1 MKDERLLT
9 PTNVPEDAAAYL
21 LDADR
26 ALLFTADYFTPVV
39 DDPFMYGQIAAANA
53 FSDIYAMGGKPV
65 LALNLTNFPSR
76 LNRLDEM
83 EEILRGGAKKAME
96 AGCLV
101 AGGHTIDDAEPKYG
115 MAVVGF
121 ADPGRMIHKN
131 GARPGDF
138 LYLTKPLG
146 TGILTTAFKN
156 DAISEKELAPA
167 AAVMAKLNKEASE
180 SAVEARVTAGTDVT
194 GFGLLGHLWE
204 MCEQAGVSAT
214 LYFSALPFIDG
225 VEALAREEWIPGG
238 TYANRD
244 LVAGHVELAEG
255 LPDHRLLMA
264 ADAQT
269 SGGLLLAI
277 PREKQPAFA
286 VAMRSRGQEY
296 WIVGEVHAGPVKI
309 KIVE

>member
-1 MKDERLLT
+1 MA
-9 PTNVPEDAAAYL
+9 EDAAAYL

-53 FSDIYAMGGKPV
+53 FSDIYAMGGKPA

-76 LNRLDEM
+76 QNRLDEM
-83 EEILRGGAKKAME
+83 EEILRGGAEKAKE

-101 AGGHTIDDAEPKYG
+101 VGGHTIDDAEPKYG

-121 ADPGRMIHKN
+121 AHPGRMIHKN

-156 DAISEKELAPA
+156 AAISEKDLVAA
-167 AAVMAKLNKEASE
+167 AAVMAKLNRAASE
-180 SAVEARVTAGTDVT
+180 AAVEAEITAGTDVT
-194 GFGLLGHLWE
+194 GFGLLGHLLE
-204 MCEQAGVSAT
+204 MCQQAGVSAT
-214 LYFSALPFIDG
+214 LHFSALPFMER
-225 VEALAREEWIPGG
+225 VESLANDEWVPGG

-244 LVAGHVELAEG
+244 FVAPHLELPPVFPA
-255 LPDHRLLMA
+255 HRLLMA

-277 PREKQPAFA
+277 PREKQSAFA
-286 VAMRSRGQEY
+286 VAMRSHGQEY
-296 WIVGEVHAGPVKI
+296 WIVGETAAGQARI

>member
-1 MKDERLLT
+1 MLDEG
-9 PTNVPEDAAAYL
+9 
-21 LDADR
+21 R

-39 DDPFMYGQIAAANA
+39 DDPFTYGQIAAANA
-53 FSDIYAMGGKPV
+53 FSDIYAMGGRPA
-65 LALNLTNFPSR
+65 LALNLTSFPSR
-76 LNRLDEM
+76 QFRVDEM
-83 EEILRGGAKKAME
+83 EDILRGGAEKAKE

-101 AGGHTIDDAEPKYG
+101 VGGHTIDDAEPKYG

-121 ADPGRMIHKN
+121 ADPRKIISKG

-146 TGILTTAFKN
+146 TGILATAFKN
-156 DAISEKELAPA
+156 DAITEKQIAPA
-167 AAVMAKLNKEASE
+167 AAIMAKLNREASE
-180 SAVEARVTAGTDVT
+180 AAVEAGVIAGTDVT

-204 MCEQAGVSAT
+204 MVQQAGVSAA

-225 VEALAREEWIPGG
+225 AEALAREGWIPGG

-244 LVAGHVELAEG
+244 LVSGHVELAKNFA
-255 LPDHRLLMA
+255 DHHFLMA

-269 SGGLLLAI
+269 SGGLLLSI

-286 VAMRSRGQEY
+286 VAMRSRSQEY
-296 WIVGEVHAGPVKI
+296 WIIGEVAEGPPKI
-309 KIVE
+309 TLLD